1 MYHLFWGFLVRVR
14 ITRKLA
20 GSIDGIQLGQF
31 QPGRLYEV
39 GRSLGSYL
47 LAEHA
52 AEPAFDEADDEPR
65 GIDRLP
71 PLRADTRRQL
81 SLTTPV
87 AARRNRNGG
96 K

>member
-1 MYHLFWGFLVRVR
+1 MRVR
-14 ITRKLA
+14 ITRKLG

-39 GRSLGSYL
+39 GRSLGTYL

-52 AEPAFDEADDEPR
+52 AEPAFDEADDAPL

-71 PLRADTRRQL
+71 PPRLDTRRPL
-81 SLTTPV
+81 PPAIKS
-87 AARRNRNGG
+87 RRSTDRSDENE